1 MINNLLDRLRVG
13 DKVAFKR
20 LYEYYYPRLTGFA
33 LRIVKSPEL
42 AADIVQDVFTNL
54 WDSRSTLPTE
64 INFNAYIYT
73 LTKNRAINTI
83 KQSVN
88 HSRIAYEILVNTY
101 SKYIDS
107 TEDFFSQK
115 DYFEILL
122 SQLPEQQSKVF
133 QLCKLKGFSY
143 NDAARELNISP
154 GTISIHMV
162 KAMKNIKEILKVRK
176 N

>member
-1 MINNLLDRLRVG
+1 MINILLNGLRAG

-20 LYEYYYPRLTGFA
+20 LYEYYYPKLIGFS

-42 AADIVQDVFTNL
+42 AADIVQDVFANL
-54 WDSRSTLPTE
+54 WDNRSSLPAE
-64 INFNAYIYT
+64 MNFNAYIYT
-73 LTKNRAINTI
+73 LAKNRSINMI

-88 HSRIAYEILVNTY
+88 HSRIAYEILVHTY
-101 SKYIDS
+101 SKYIAS
-107 TEDFFSQK
+107 SEDFFSQK

-133 QLCKLKGFSY
+133 QLCKLEGFSY

-154 GTISIHMV
+154 GTISVHMV
-162 KAMKNIKEILKVRK
+162 KAMKNIREILKVHK